1 MINSYSLPVA
11 KCGGNCLGLS
21 SISTHKNVANLYI
34 SYKLDTWSRDLST
47 GFTLGNCLFGATKLT
62 KNVDPDKYGYRGYG
76 IGFDVHSQFSLPGN
90 SWGKNG
96 IVFGV
101 DSAC

>member
-1 MINSYSLPVA
+1 M
-11 KCGGNCLGLS
+11 
-21 SISTHKNVANLYI
+21 
-34 SYKLDTWSRDLST
+34 
-47 GFTLGNCLFGATKLT
+47 KLT

-76 IGFDVHSQFSLPGN
+76 IGFDVRSQFSLPGN